1 MVVAMMLEKY
11 YYDLH
16 IHSCL
21 SPCGDDD
28 MTPNNIAGMAA
39 LKGLQVLALTDHNTC
54 KNCPAFFAA
63 CKKQGIIPIAGAEVT
78 TAEDIHAVCL
88 FPTLE
93 AAMEFD
99 RLMDEKRVRIKNE
112 PDIFG
117 RQQIMDGE
125 DNVIGE
131 EEYLLINALDVY
143 LDDLYGIARSLGG
156 IAYPAH
162 LDKDANGVLAMLGT
176 IPDHPDFRVAEFH
189 DLDKRAAFEERF
201 PFLAGKLHLENSDAH
216 YLWEINEA
224 ESFLPVAVETYSSEN
239 VRRAIFRLFTGE
251 DKI

>member
-1 MVVAMMLEKY
+1 MPEKY

-88 FPTLE
+88 FPSLE
-93 AAMEFD
+93 AAMNFD
-99 RLMDEKRVRIKNE
+99 RLMDERRVRVANE

-117 RQQIMDGE
+117 RQQIMDEE

-131 EEYLLINALDVY
+131 EKYLLINALD
-143 LDDLYGIARSLGG
+143 L
-156 IAYPAH
+156 
-162 LDKDANGVLAMLGT
+162 
-176 IPDHPDFRVAEFH
+176 
-189 DLDKRAAFEERF
+189 
-201 PFLAGKLHLENSDAH
+201 
-216 YLWEINEA
+216 
-224 ESFLPVAVETYSSEN
+224 
-239 VRRAIFRLFTGE
+239 
-251 DKI
+251 

>member
-1 MVVAMMLEKY
+1 MLEKY

-16 IHSCL
+16 VHSCL

-39 LKGLQVLALTDHNTC
+39 LKGLQVVALTDHNSL

-63 CKKQGIIPIAGAEVT
+63 CKRHGIIPIAGVEVT

-93 AAMEFD
+93 DGMAFD
-99 RLMDEKRVRIKNE
+99 RLLDERRIRIQNE
-112 PDIFG
+112 AAIFG
-117 RQQIMDGE
+117 AQQIMDGE

-131 EEYLLINALDVY
+131 EECLLINAVSIY
-143 LDDLYGIARSLGG
+143 LDELYGLAKAHSG
-156 IAYPAH
+156 ICYPAH

-176 IPDHPDFRVAEFH
+176 VPDHPDFTVAEYH
-189 DLDKRAAFEERF
+189 DREKAAAFETQF
-201 PFLAGKLHLENSDAH
+201 PFLAKKRCVANSDAH
-216 YLWEINEA
+216 YLWELNEA
-224 ESFLPVAVETYSSEN
+224 EHYFTVEVEAYSSQA
-239 VRRAIFRLFTGE
+239 VRLAIFRQLAGG
-251 DKI
+251 

>member
-1 MVVAMMLEKY
+1 MPEKY

-88 FPTLE
+88 FPSLE
-93 AAMEFD
+93 AAMDFD
-99 RLMDEKRVRIKNE
+99 RLMDKRRVRVANE

-117 RQQIMDGE
+117 RQQIMDEE

-131 EEYLLINALDVY
+131 EKYLLINALDLY
-143 LDDLYGIARSLGG
+143 LDDLYGIARSFGG

-162 LDKDANGVLAMLGT
+162 LDKDANGVLSMLGT
-176 IPDHPDFRVAEFH
+176 IPDHPDFRVAEYH
-189 DLDKRAAFEERF
+189 DLGKRAAFEERF
-201 PFLAGKLHLENSDAH
+201 PFLARKRPLENSDAH
-216 YLWEINEA
+216 YLWEINEQKD
-224 ESFLPVAVETYSSEN
+224 FFRLQVEPYSSEN
-239 VRRAIFRLFTGE
+239 VRRAIFRLLTGE
-251 DKI
+251 DTL